1 MKLNNWNRTYRFLKT
16 SVPVFLL
23 LSIFGCKTQSPVA
36 EKTSLSLFTKNAQ
49 DIPTSFDIFNYSPDS
64 SKIFIKLNTS
74 NLLYAKNELGELQ
87 ASVLVRFEP
96 LALDSPKTEL
106 PEKKIRIIDIGEN
119 GVDKVLLSET
129 EIYLPNENQYQI
141 KVTITDENR
150 LNNFS
155 ETITCDNTFQSR
167 SHFIVEDSLS
177 ASPIFTDRIK
187 ANYKYNIESTHGD
200 YNDLEVRYYNRTF
213 GIPPP
218 PFVPYIHEKFDYE
231 ADSIFSLQLG
241 NGWQTSFRASNKG
254 FYHFQIDS
262 TRSNKGLSLF
272 ISSDEFPYVKTIE
285 NMVEPFRYL
294 VSKKDYEKVIN
305 AENPRAEL
313 ENYWIDW
320 SGNKERARAAIES
333 YYTRI
338 EEANQLFSSH
348 VEGWKT
354 DRGIVYAVYGR
365 PNKVY
370 TNNSIETW
378 IYGEEHNPLSITFN
392 FVQVINPFTDNDYR
406 LIRDEV
412 YKPSWYHALNACR
425 YGKN

>member
-1 MKLNNWNRTYRFLKT
+1 MRPNKCNRKYRFMKT
-16 SVPVFLL
+16 LVPFFIL
-23 LSIFGCKTQSPVA
+23 FAFYGCKTQTPLA

-49 DIPTSFDIFNYSPDS
+49 NIPTSFDIFNTSQDS
-64 SKIFIKLNTS
+64 SKVFIKLNTS
-74 NLLYAKNELGELQ
+74 SLLYAKNVQGELQ
-87 ASVLVRFEP
+87 ASVIVRFEP
-96 LALDSPKTEL
+96 LGVDSPKTEL
-106 PEKKIRIIDIGEN
+106 PEKTIRIIDIGEN
-119 GVDKVLLSET
+119 GVDKILLSAT
-129 EIYLPNENQYQI
+129 EIYLPSGNQYQI

-155 ETITCDNTFQSR
+155 ETLTCDKTFQSR
-167 SHFIVEDSLS
+167 SHFMVSDSLS
-177 ASPIFTDRIK
+177 ESPIFTDRIK
-187 ANYKYNIESTHGD
+187 DDTQYNIESTHGI
-200 YNDLEVRYYNRTF
+200 YNALEVRYYDRAF
-213 GIPPP
+213 DIPPP
-218 PFVPYIHEKFDYE
+218 PFVPYVYEKFDYE
-231 ADSIFSLQLG
+231 ADSIFSLDL
-241 NGWQTSFRASNKG
+241 NENWQTQFNAGDKG
-254 FYHFQIDS
+254 FYHFQLDS
-262 TRSNKGLSLF
+262 TKSNKGLSLF
-272 ISSDEFPYVKTIE
+272 ISSDEFPYVTSIE

-294 VSKKDYEKVIN
+294 VSKKDYLKVVD
-305 AENPRAEL
+305 AENPRTEL
-313 ENYWIDW
+313 ESYWIDW
-320 SGNKERARAAIES
+320 SGNKERARTAIES

-338 EEANQLFSSH
+338 EEANKLFSSH

-354 DRGIVYAVYGR
+354 DRGIIYAVYGK